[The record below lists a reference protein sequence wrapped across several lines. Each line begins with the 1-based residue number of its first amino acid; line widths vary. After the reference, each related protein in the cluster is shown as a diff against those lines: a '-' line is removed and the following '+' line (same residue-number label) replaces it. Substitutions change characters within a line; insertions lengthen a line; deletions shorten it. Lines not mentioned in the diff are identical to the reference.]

1 MVKPSDVN
9 DDEATLQDMIVG
21 LSGRSFRKSYY
32 PQLRQNLEH
41 LERFRTLLD
50 HTSDFVILIAL
61 PEDSVADANAALGQ
75 LLGRPVDTLVGQPFL
90 SLGLTDAENV
100 LAVLHREMEGTGG
113 DGESPAYS
121 QVVAFSSTQGAVWLE
136 ISYRLALLGERN
148 YGVLVGRDVTDRR
161 RNEQMLA
168 EALAEKAAL
177 LDNAMVG
184 IGLLHNRR
192 IASCNRRFEEIFG
205 YPPGGMLDLCTR
217 QLYPSEAS
225 FQMLGDEAYRQLA
238 HGENFSHT
246 LPLIKADGSSFWAEI
261 TGHSL
266 NPAAPQESSIWI
278 VNDITEK
285 KRAHELSVAKE
296 AAEAA
301 NQAKS
306 AFLASMSHEIRTP
319 LNAITG
325 MVHLVMRSGVTP
337 EQKDRLEKIDAA
349 SKHLLEIINAILDL
363 SKIEAGKFTLET
375 VPVKLNEIFSSV
387 ATMIAER
394 AHLKG
399 LSLLTEIHPLPDN
412 LLGDPT
418 RLRQALLN
426 YANNAVKFTDHGS
439 VTLRASLLEN
449 TANHVLVRFEVSD
462 TGHGIPPS
470 ALPRL
475 FSSFEQA
482 DNSITR
488 KYGGTGLGLS
498 ITKSIAKLMGGE
510 VGVSSEPEQ
519 GSTFW
524 FTARLLKDSRKP
536 PASDRHAGIDSE
548 AILKST
554 YAGARILLVED
565 DPINREVAQIMLGDV
580 GLRIDQAED
589 GAEAVRLAEKNDYA
603 LILMDMQM
611 PNMDGVTATRIL
623 RQAQRMKEVP
633 IIAMTANVFAEDKRN
648 CLAAGM
654 NDFLAKPVDPDD
666 LYDKLL
672 IWLARTANRG

>member
-1 MVKPSDVN
+1 MN
-9 DDEATLQDMIVG
+9 DDEARLKDMIVG

-75 LLGRPVDTLVGQPFL
+75 LLGRPVDTLVGLPFL

-100 LAVLHREMEGTGG
+100 LAVLHREMENTGS

-121 QVVAFSSTQGAVWLE
+121 QVIAFTSIQGAVWLE

-148 YGVLVGRDVTDRR
+148 YGVLVGRDITERQ
-161 RNEQMLA
+161 RNAQMLA
-168 EALAEKAAL
+168 EVLAEKAAL

-184 IGLLHNRR
+184 IVLLHDRQ
-192 IASCNRRFEEIFG
+192 IVSCNRRFEEIFG
-205 YPPGGMLDLCTR
+205 YPPGSMLGLRTR
-217 QLYPSEAS
+217 QLYPTEAA
-225 FQMLGDEAYRQLA
+225 FRTLGEEAYPQLA

-246 LPLIKADGSSFWAEI
+246 LNLVKADGSTFWAEI

-266 NPAAPQESSIWI
+266 NPASPQESSIWI

-325 MVHLVMRSGVTP
+325 MVHLVMRSGVTA
-337 EQKDRLEKIDAA
+337 EQQDRLEKIDAA

-375 VPVKLNEIFSSV
+375 APLKLNEIFSSV

-399 LSLLTEIHPLPDN
+399 LSLLTEIHPVPDN

-439 VTLRASLLEN
+439 VTLRASLLEDA
-449 TANHVLVRFEVSD
+449 TDHVLVRFEVSD

-498 ITKSIAKLMGGE
+498 ITRSIAELMGGE
-510 VGVSSEPEQ
+510 VGVSSIPEQ

-524 FTARLLKDSRKP
+524 FTARLLKDQRQTP
-536 PASDRHAGIDSE
+536 TAQPANGIDNE
-548 AILKST
+548 ALLRST
-554 YAGARILLVED
+554 YAGTRILLVED
-565 DPINREVAQIMLGDV
+565 DPINREVAQIMLDDV

-589 GAEAVRLAEKNDYA
+589 GAQALQLAAENDYG

-611 PNMDGVTATRIL
+611 PNVDGLTATRRL
-623 RQAQRMKEVP
+623 RQDPRQQAVP
-633 IIAMTANVFAEDKRN
+633 IIAMTANVFAEDRQH
-648 CLAAGM
+648 CLDAGM
-654 NDFLAKPVDPDD
+654 DDFLAKPVDPDE
-666 LYDKLL
+666 LYYKLL
-672 IWLARTANRG
+672 TWLPRTARRT

>member
-1 MVKPSDVN
+1 MAKPSDMN
-9 DDEATLQDMIVG
+9 DDEEILKDMIVG

-75 LLGRPVDTLVGQPFL
+75 LLGRPVDALLGQPFAA
-90 SLGLTDAENV
+90 LGLTDADEV
-100 LAVLHREMEGTGG
+100 LAELHEEMKHSGNGA
-113 DGESPAYS
+113 SPAYS
-121 QVVAFSSTQGAVWLE
+121 RVVAFTSAQGAVWLE

-148 YGVLVGRDVTDRR
+148 YGVLVGRDITERR

-184 IGLLHNRR
+184 IGLLHNRQ
-192 IASCNRRFEEIFG
+192 IANCNRRFEEIFG
-205 YPPGGMLDLCTR
+205 YPPGGMLGMRTR

-225 FQMLGDEAYRQLA
+225 FQMLGEEAYPQLA

-246 LPLIKADGSSFWAEI
+246 LNLVKADGSIFWAEI

-266 NPAAPQESSIWI
+266 TPAAPQESSIWI
-278 VNDITEK
+278 VNDITERK
-285 KRAHELSVAKE
+285 LAHELSVAKE

-325 MVHLVMRSGVTP
+325 MVHLLMRSGVTP

-375 VPVKLNEIFSSV
+375 TPVKLNEIFSSV

-399 LSLLTEIHPLPDN
+399 LSLLTEIHPVPDN

-426 YANNAVKFTDHGS
+426 YANNAVKFTDRGS
-439 VTLRASLLEN
+439 ITLRASLLED
-449 TANHVLVRFEVSD
+449 AADHVLVRFEVSD
-462 TGHGIPPS
+462 TGHGIPPA

-498 ITKSIAKLMGGE
+498 ITRSIAELMGGD
-510 VGVSSEPEQ
+510 VGVSSEMEQ

-524 FTARLLKDSRKP
+524 FTARLLKDQRQT
-536 PASDRHAGIDSE
+536 PAVLPHNSIDNEALLRATFAG
-548 AILKST
+548 T
-554 YAGARILLVED
+554 RVLLVED
-565 DPINREVAQIMLGDV
+565 DPINREVAQIMLDEV
-580 GLRIDQAED
+580 GLRVDQAED
-589 GAEAVRLAEKNDYA
+589 GAQALQLAAENDYA

-611 PNMDGVTATRIL
+611 PNVDGLTATRQL
-623 RQAQRMKEVP
+623 RQDPRLRGVP
-633 IIAMTANVFAEDKRN
+633 IIAMTANVFAEDRQH
-648 CLAAGM
+648 CLDAGM
-654 NDFLAKPVDPDD
+654 DDFLGKPVDPDE
-666 LYDKLL
+666 LYYKLL
-672 IWLARTANRG
+672 TWLPRATRRA

>member
-1 MVKPSDVN
+1 MAKPSDMN
-9 DDEATLQDMIVG
+9 DDEARLKDMIVG

-75 LLGRPVDTLVGQPFL
+75 LLGRPVDTLVGLPFL

-100 LAVLHREMEGTGG
+100 LAVLHREMENTGS

-121 QVVAFSSTQGAVWLE
+121 QVIAFTSIQGAVWLE

-148 YGVLVGRDVTDRR
+148 YGVLVGRDITERQ
-161 RNEQMLA
+161 RNAQMLA
-168 EALAEKAAL
+168 EVLAEKAAL

-184 IGLLHNRR
+184 IVLLHDRQ
-192 IASCNRRFEEIFG
+192 IVSCNRRFEEIFG
-205 YPPGGMLDLCTR
+205 YPPGSMLGLRTR
-217 QLYPSEAS
+217 QLYPTEAA
-225 FQMLGDEAYRQLA
+225 FRTLGEEAYPQLA

-246 LPLIKADGSSFWAEI
+246 LNLVKADGSTFWAEI

-266 NPAAPQESSIWI
+266 NPASPQESSIWI

-325 MVHLVMRSGVTP
+325 MVHLVMRSGVTA
-337 EQKDRLEKIDAA
+337 EQQDRLEKIDAA

-375 VPVKLNEIFSSV
+375 APLKLNEIFSSV

-399 LSLLTEIHPLPDN
+399 LSLLTEIHPVPDN

-439 VTLRASLLEN
+439 VTLRASLLEDA
-449 TANHVLVRFEVSD
+449 TDHVLVRFEVSD

-498 ITKSIAKLMGGE
+498 ITRSIAELMGGE
-510 VGVSSEPEQ
+510 VGVSSIPEQ

-524 FTARLLKDSRKP
+524 FTARLLKDQRQTP
-536 PASDRHAGIDSE
+536 TAQPANGIDNE
-548 AILKST
+548 ALLRST
-554 YAGARILLVED
+554 YAGTRILLVED
-565 DPINREVAQIMLGDV
+565 DPINREVAQIMLDDV

-589 GAEAVRLAEKNDYA
+589 GAQALQLAAENDYG

-611 PNMDGVTATRIL
+611 PNVDGLTATRRL
-623 RQAQRMKEVP
+623 RQDPRQQAVP
-633 IIAMTANVFAEDKRN
+633 IIAMTANVFAEDRQH
-648 CLAAGM
+648 CLDAGM
-654 NDFLAKPVDPDD
+654 DDFLAKPVDPDE
-666 LYDKLL
+666 LYYKLL
-672 IWLARTANRG
+672 TWLPRTARRT